1 MRAHMAARDV
11 VARAI
16 HHLNGLYDARLD
28 HAPLVA
34 IVGQTATTAMYELL
48 VEIEA
53 AAVAADGQES
63 Q

>member
-1 MRAHMAARDV
+1 V
-11 VARAI
+11 
-16 HHLNGLYDARLD
+16 
-28 HAPLVA
+28 VA
-34 IVGQTATTAMYELL
+34 IVGQIATTAMYELL